1 MSRNRSYLA
10 FLVASCLLLPAAAS
24 GQFGATTDTA
34 GMLAS
39 PTLTPEAR
47 EAIRERIGALHAKFR
62 ERHRGLG
69 PEQFGLQCCQI
80 TQIPAAAFD
89 PVQPGGG
96 WFPVGNGYVYPLN
109 IPNSGLW
116 APVLLPSG
124 VEIQFLDLFHCDSN
138 AMSSVVA
145 ALRAYSGGG
154 PFSGPPAETTLA
166 SAVSGGSPGCGYTG
180 TSLAYTVNN
189 NVAFDPAAAQ
199 LAITIDIS
207 ATDST
212 VSFKAVDLWWMRQI
226 SPPPVVATFA
236 DVPTNHGFF
245 QFIEALAASEIT
257 LGCDLGPPPLYC
269 PDLPVTRAQM
279 AAFLARAFGLYWP
292 L

>member
-24 GQFGATTDTA
+24 GQSGATMDTA
-34 GMLAS
+34 SMLAS
-39 PTLTPEAR
+39 PTLSPEAR
-47 EAIRERIGALHAKFR
+47 QAIRERVEAVHAKFR
-62 ERHRGLG
+62 ERHGGLG

-80 TQIPAAAFD
+80 TQIPAAAFEEG
-89 PVQPGGG
+89 QPGGG
-96 WFPVGNGYVYPLN
+96 WVPSLNGYVFRTA
-109 IPNSGLW
+109 SSSVLW

-124 VEIQFLDLFHCDSN
+124 VEIQFLDLFHYDSN
-138 AMSSVVA
+138 TTHNITATLWA
-145 ALRAYSGGG
+145 FSGGG
-154 PFSGPPAETTLA
+154 PFSGPPADTALGGAT
-166 SAVSGGSPGCGYTG
+166 SSGSPGYGYAG
-180 TSLAYTVNN
+180 TQLAYTVNN

-199 LAITIDIS
+199 LVVIINTS
-207 ATDST
+207 AADFT
-212 VSFKAVDLWWMRQI
+212 VGFKAVDIWWMRQI
-226 SPPPVVATFA
+226 SPAPLVATFS
-236 DVPTNHGFF
+236 DVPTSHPFF
-245 QFIEALAASEIT
+245 QFIEALAASGIT